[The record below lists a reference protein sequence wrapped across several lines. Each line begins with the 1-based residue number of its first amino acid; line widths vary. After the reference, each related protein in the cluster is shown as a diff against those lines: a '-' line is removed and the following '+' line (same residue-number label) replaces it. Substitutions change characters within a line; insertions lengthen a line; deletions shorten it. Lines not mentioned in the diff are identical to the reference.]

1 VEAVESRSWFPLAPR
16 EVYVPSYRVS
26 RTYVTNVNVSN
37 TTVNTTVVN
46 NYYNTVVVNKQVT
59 NIKYVNQVAPNAVT
73 ATSRETFTSARPVGR
88 DMMKIDRRE
97 IESAQV
103 NPTRQQLLRNK
114 EA

>member
-1 VEAVESRSWFPLAPR
+1 LAEAVGWRGLVPAGPR

-59 NIKYVNQVAPNAVT
+59 NIKYVNQTRANAVT
-73 ATSRETFTSARPVGR
+73 ATSRETFTSRVLSGA
-88 DMMKIDRRE
+88 
-97 IESAQV
+97 
-103 NPTRQQLLRNK
+103 T
-114 EA
+114 